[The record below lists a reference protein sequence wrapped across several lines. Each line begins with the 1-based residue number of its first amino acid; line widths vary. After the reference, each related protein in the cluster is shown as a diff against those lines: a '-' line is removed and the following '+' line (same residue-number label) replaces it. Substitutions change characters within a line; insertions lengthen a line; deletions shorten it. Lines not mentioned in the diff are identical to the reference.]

1 MTVTVTLWYVL
12 DCAECIAEVERVTRA
27 AVRDMQV
34 TKLTLSAGHK
44 HNHPTADEEPSR
56 SEALESR
63 GQQTL
68 QAVLAEAASPN
79 GFDNAGGS

>member
-1 MTVTVTLWYVL
+1 VTVTVSLWYVL
-12 DCAECIAEVERVTRA
+12 DCPECIAEVERVTRA

-44 HNHPTADEEPSR
+44 HNHPEAPPETSAHA
-56 SEALESR
+56 ALESR

-68 QAVLAEAASPN
+68 PAVLTEAATPN
-79 GFDNAGGS
+79 GFDTV